1 MNEPTSPLPAT
12 SKRGALL
19 VLQAI
24 VSVSLIGWLLTKF
37 DLAQSLHVVS
47 TANGGY
53 LVSGFACALL
63 WIVVMALRFSTVLDK
78 GEMSLPAGQVVAIT
92 WIGQFWNIFLPGS
105 TGGDVYRLGTLWSTY
120 PARKTDAVWAIFA
133 DRVVATALLAMIAG
147 VGAFFVPFTTI
158 KNLMVM
164 RHLGSSVNYV
174 SGALA
179 LLGVVALVVPAWRR
193 RIGSL
198 AAKVARMLT
207 AGRIFWR
214 PDVNLARICG
224 WSLVGHGLNLIVF
237 YCYARSVGLPVSFLQ
252 VCAFFPLVM
261 LLLILPIS
269 INGHG
274 VREVLLVTFL
284 HSFGIVPTHGGAL
297 TESVLAISVVGIS
310 SEVLLGLPGG
320 VIFAV
325 SCWKQHQPL
334 TRPLKASV
342 KDVHQP

>member
-1 MNEPTSPLPAT
+1 MNEVTPPPRAT
-12 SKRGALL
+12 SRRTVLL

-24 VSVSLIGWLLTKF
+24 VSVSLIGWLLMKF
-37 DLAQSLHVVS
+37 DLAHSLHVVS
-47 TANGGY
+47 TAKVGY

-63 WIVVMALRFSTVLDK
+63 WIIVMALRFSTVLDK
-78 GEMSLPAGQVVAIT
+78 GAMSLPAGQVVAIT

-147 VGAFFVPFTTI
+147 VGALFVPFATI
-158 KNLMVM
+158 KNLLVM
-164 RHLGSSVNYV
+164 RHLGSTVTYV
-174 SGALA
+174 SGGLV
-179 LLGVVALVVPAWRR
+179 LLGVVALMVPALRR
-193 RIGSL
+193 RIRRL
-198 AAKVARMLT
+198 AVQLAGMIA

-224 WSLVGHGLNLIVF
+224 WSLVGHGLNLLVF
-237 YCYARSVGLPVSFLQ
+237 YCYARSVGLTVSFLQ
-252 VCAFFPLVM
+252 VGAFFPLVM
-261 LLLILPIS
+261 LFLILPIS

-284 HSFGIVPTHGGAL
+284 HSFDIVPTHGGAL
-297 TESVLAISVVGIS
+297 AESVLAISVVGIF

-325 SCWKQHQPL
+325 SRWKLRRPLAQPLKPVVKNAHQP
-334 TRPLKASV
+334 
-342 KDVHQP
+342 